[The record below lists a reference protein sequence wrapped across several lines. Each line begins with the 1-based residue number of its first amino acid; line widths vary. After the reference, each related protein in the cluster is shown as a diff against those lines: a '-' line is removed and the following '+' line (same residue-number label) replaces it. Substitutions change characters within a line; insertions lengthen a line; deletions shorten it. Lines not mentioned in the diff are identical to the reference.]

1 MTFYF
6 LLVFVLFME
15 TKSQVLN
22 AEKAELG
29 ELKHLVYL
37 QSQFNY
43 YKGHGIVKS
52 EKYKGAGT
60 IINMNW
66 VLTAAHVVAD
76 FNETV
81 DEDETDNFSENKNL
95 ATTSY
100 FRKKVRII
108 AGVKNYKDAMGQK
121 RVVKR
126 NDVYVHRKY
135 VSTTKKYDVAL
146 LHLKKNPL
154 FESDTVEPAKLLEP
168 GITLEDGVDCVVSG
182 WGAHGY
188 SIDPNDETKFKEDL
202 DEYARQGSMSLLNW
216 DNCKI
221 YADYDFDLHLCYG
234 CNEGSCSITGPGDSG
249 APVVCA
255 LNKNQDPGYVSA
267 IHSFGCEDPR
277 IKCTNPG
284 PSVGTD
290 VREITDWMKK
300 KIKEVES
307 RTARIIAYVIT
318 AATIIVSVV
327 RYYM

>member
-1 MTFYF
+1 MTFDF
-6 LLVFVLFME
+6 LLVFVFFME
-15 TKSQVLN
+15 TRSQVLN
-22 AEKAELG
+22 AEKAKLG
-29 ELKHLVYL
+29 ELKHLVYV
-37 QSQFNY
+37 QPQFSY
-43 YKGHGIVKS
+43 YKGHGIVESKNGH
-52 EKYKGAGT
+52 GAGT

-76 FNETV
+76 YNKTV
-81 DEDETDNFSENKNL
+81 NS
-95 ATTSY
+95 ATKLY
-100 FRKKVRII
+100 LRIKVSII
-108 AGVKNYKDAMGQK
+108 AGVKNYKDATGQK

-135 VSTTKKYDVAL
+135 DSTTEKYDVAL
-146 LHLKKNPL
+146 LHLKENPL
-154 FESDTVEPAKLLEP
+154 FESDTVDPAKLLEP
-168 GITLEDGVDCVVSG
+168 GMTLEDGVDCVVSG

-188 SIDPNDETKFKEDL
+188 SIDPNDETKYIEDL
-202 DEYARQGSMSLLNW
+202 DDDARQGSMSLLNG
-216 DNCKI
+216 DKCYI
-221 YADYDFDLHLCYG
+221 YADYESDLHLCYG
-234 CNEGSCSITGPGDSG
+234 CNEGSCSMTGPGDSG

-277 IKCTNPG
+277 IKCTHPG

-318 AATIIVSVV
+318 AATIIASVV